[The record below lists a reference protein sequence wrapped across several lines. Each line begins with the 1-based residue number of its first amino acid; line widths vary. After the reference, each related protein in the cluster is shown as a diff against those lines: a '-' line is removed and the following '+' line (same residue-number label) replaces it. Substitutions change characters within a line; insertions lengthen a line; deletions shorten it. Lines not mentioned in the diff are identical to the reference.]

1 MTSARPEVAPA
12 PRWAVASAAILALVG
27 LGISTYL
34 TIAHYIGTQA
44 LACSDNGA
52 INCAKVTTSPESV
65 ILGIPV
71 AVLGLAFYLAAVPLF
86 SPWSWRSTDRR
97 VHILRLVAIC
107 TGMVFVLGLIAA
119 ELLIIGAICLWCT
132 GVHLVTFG
140 LFVITLTTVTSMLDG
155 SADDDEPEVA

>member
-1 MTSARPEVAPA
+1 MVTPA
-12 PRWAVASAAILALVG
+12 PRWVVATTGILALAG

-34 TIAHYIGTQA
+34 TIAHFVGTQA

-71 AVLGLAFYLAAVPLF
+71 AILGLAFYLAAVPLF
-86 SPWSWRSTDRR
+86 SPWAWRSRDRR
-97 VHILRLVAIC
+97 VHIVRLVAIG
-107 TGMVFVLGLIAA
+107 TGMLFVLWLIAA

-132 GVHLVTFG
+132 GVHIVTFA
-140 LFVITLTTVTSMLDG
+140 LFAITITAVPKMLDG
-155 SADDDEPEVA
+155 SGGRPAEGA

>member
-1 MTSARPEVAPA
+1 MVTQA
-12 PRWAVASAAILALVG
+12 PRWVVATTGILALAG

-34 TIAHYIGTQA
+34 TIAHFVGTQA

-71 AVLGLAFYLAAVPLF
+71 AILGLAFYLAAVPLF
-86 SPWSWRSTDRR
+86 SPWAWRSRDRR
-97 VHILRLVAIC
+97 VHIVRLVAIG
-107 TGMVFVLGLIAA
+107 TGMLFVLWLIAA

-132 GVHLVTFG
+132 GVHIVTFA
-140 LFVITLTTVTSMLDG
+140 LFAITVTTVPKMLDG
-155 SADDDEPEVA
+155 SGGDPAEDA

>member
-1 MTSARPEVAPA
+1 M
-12 PRWAVASAAILALVG
+12 G
-27 LGISTYL
+27 LGISIYL
-34 TIAHYIGTQA
+34 TIAHFVGTQA

-71 AVLGLAFYLAAVPLF
+71 AVLGLAFYLAAVPLY
-86 SPWSWRSTDRR
+86 SPWSWKSTDRR

-107 TGMVFVLGLIAA
+107 SGMVFVLWLIAA

-132 GVHLVTFG
+132 GVHLVTFT
-140 LFVITLTTVTSMLDG
+140 LFVITLRAVPPMLDG
-155 SADDDEPEVA
+155 SAEDERVEVV